1 MRRLRGCTATY
12 NMSSLQ
18 DIQVLALDVDG
29 VLTDGT
35 FTIDPTTNQELKSFH
50 VHDGLGIS
58 MWKNAGNEVV
68 IISGRNAEVVT
79 KRAIELGIT
88 HVYQGSTDKI
98 SDLQQALSEI
108 GANSEQT
115 AFVGD
120 DLGDIPIMQHV
131 GYSIAVADAVEEVK
145 EVADWV
151 SSHNGGRGAVRDA
164 IEHLMKSTGTWTTAT
179 SSCDAE
185 TLQ

>member
-1 MRRLRGCTATY
+1 
-12 NMSSLQ
+12 MSQIQ

-35 FTIDPTTNQELKSFH
+35 LTFDPTTNQELKSFH

-58 MWKNAGNEVV
+58 MWKSVGNEVV
-68 IISGRNAEVVT
+68 IISGRSAEVVT
-79 KRAIELGIT
+79 RRANELGIT
-88 HVYQGSTDKI
+88 HVYQGSNDKI
-98 SDLQQALSEI
+98 ADLQRALSEI
-108 GANSEQT
+108 GANPEQT

-120 DLGDIPIMQHV
+120 DLGDIPVMRHA
-131 GYSIAVADAVEEVK
+131 GYSIAVADAAEEVK

-151 SSHNGGRGAVRDA
+151 SEQNGGQGAVRQA
-164 IEHLMKSTGTWTTAT
+164 IEHLMKNAGTWETAT

-185 TLQ
+185 SLQ

>member
-1 MRRLRGCTATY
+1 MRRLCGCTATY
-12 NMSSLQ
+12 DMSAFQ
-18 DIQVLALDVDG
+18 NIQVLALDVDG
-29 VLTDGT
+29 VLTDGSLS
-35 FTIDPTTNQELKSFH
+35 FDPTTNQELKSFH

-68 IISGRNAEVVT
+68 IISGRNAEVVNR
-79 KRAIELGIT
+79 RANELGIT
-88 HVYQGSTDKI
+88 YVYQGSTDKI
-98 SDLQQALSEI
+98 ADLEQALSEI
-108 GANSEQT
+108 GASPKQT
-115 AFVGD
+115 SFIGD

-145 EVADWV
+145 EIADWV
-151 SSHNGGRGAVRDA
+151 SSKNGGRGAVRDA
-164 IEHLMKSTGTWTTAT
+164 IEHLMKNAGTWAPTT

>member
-1 MRRLRGCTATY
+1 MWRLCGYLATY
-12 NMSSLQ
+12 NMNP
-18 DIQVLALDVDG
+18 IHEIKVLALDVDG

-35 FTIDPTTNQELKSFH
+35 LTFDPATNEELKSFH

-58 MWKNAGNEVV
+58 KWKSAGNEVV
-68 IISGRNAEVVT
+68 IISGRSAEVVT
-79 KRAIELGIT
+79 LRAIELGIT

-98 SDLQQALSEI
+98 ADLHRALSDI
-108 GANSEQT
+108 GAKPDQT
-115 AFVGD
+115 AFIGD

-131 GYSIAVADAVEEVK
+131 AYSIAVADAVEEVK

-151 SSHNGGRGAVRDA
+151 SSQNGGHGAVRDA
-164 IEHLMKSTGTWTTAT
+164 IEHLMKDAGTWTPAT

-185 TLQ
+185 SVQ

>member
-1 MRRLRGCTATY
+1 
-12 NMSSLQ
+12 
-18 DIQVLALDVDG
+18 
-29 VLTDGT
+29 
-35 FTIDPTTNQELKSFH
+35 
-50 VHDGLGIS
+50 
-58 MWKNAGNEVV
+58 
-68 IISGRNAEVVT
+68 
-79 KRAIELGIT
+79 
-88 HVYQGSTDKI
+88 
-98 SDLQQALSEI
+98 
-108 GANSEQT
+108 
-115 AFVGD
+115 
-120 DLGDIPIMQHV
+120 MQHV

>member
-1 MRRLRGCTATY
+1 MRRLCGCTATY
-12 NMSSLQ
+12 NMSALQ
-18 DIQVLALDVDG
+18 NIQVLALDVDG
-29 VLTDGT
+29 VLTDGSLS
-35 FTIDPTTNQELKSFH
+35 FDPTTNQELKSFH
-50 VHDGLGIS
+50 VHDGLGLS
-58 MWKNAGNEVV
+58 MWKIAGNEVV

-79 KRAIELGIT
+79 RRANELGIT

-98 SDLQQALSEI
+98 ADLEHALSKI
-108 GANSEQT
+108 GANPKQT
-115 AFVGD
+115 SFVGD

-131 GYSIAVADAVEEVK
+131 GYSIAVADAVEEVR

-164 IEHLMKSTGTWTTAT
+164 IEHLMKNAGTWATAT
-179 SSCDAE
+179 SSCNAE